1 MVTISRRGGQACV
14 GAAGTRRRRGEV
26 HVHRSRCHRVRLGFQ
41 ADGAGAGNRLFL
53 SGVRASMV
61 APLTSA
67 AGGQGIHRAPCAAR
81 AADDGGVHHSAVDVR
96 RRPLRPARSRRA
108 AFSPD
113 EEAPPRWPLPR
124 LRVRRSRHAG
134 AVPRVWQ
141 QVRGRAGRIPT
152 MPKHRPSKIARPDS
166 ALLARSIEDLLAEHD
181 QAMDQVTKLL
191 ARARE
196 ISAALDWM
204 KCKEFRHKWTAPK
217 TPATGRKR

>member
-1 MVTISRRGGQACV
+1 
-14 GAAGTRRRRGEV
+14 
-26 HVHRSRCHRVRLGFQ
+26 
-41 ADGAGAGNRLFL
+41 
-53 SGVRASMV
+53 
-61 APLTSA
+61 
-67 AGGQGIHRAPCAAR
+67 
-81 AADDGGVHHSAVDVR
+81 
-96 RRPLRPARSRRA
+96 
-108 AFSPD
+108 
-113 EEAPPRWPLPR
+113 
-124 LRVRRSRHAG
+124 
-134 AVPRVWQ
+134 
-141 QVRGRAGRIPT
+141 